1 LPPNC
6 VTLLRVSTD
15 RRTIAENTA
24 GPVRLLRNVMN
35 RIREVRKRDSRVVPF
50 DLDKISDAIHRAQL
64 AVGAGDRAY
73 ARELAEVVEHFLT
86 AESAGGRRDGVPHI
100 EEIQDVVE
108 KVLMARPDCGEA
120 AKSYILYRR
129 KREILRETLEVRR
142 ERDPGAGRA
151 AEAGGLPSV
160 EKTDAGVSG
169 WSKSRITAAL
179 IREADLDPAVAE
191 EIAASVEAKV
201 LRTGI
206 LLISTALIRELVDNE
221 LFERGYDAKL
231 KKQAPLSLPRYD
243 IEQLIRAEVRQS
255 PRAIEKG
262 IARQLLLQYSLGEMY
277 SPEVAR
283 GHRNGRF
290 YLHSLGNPLRYYRLL
305 SDWNE
310 DLGDRLPELQE
321 QVSREILVS
330 RAESSGWR
338 RGMFSKGAVF
348 QLDCAD
354 SGCLEALEAL
364 VEAVRA
370 EDSTPALVIRLRQAE
385 LGELPVLASRLCELV
400 SAGAT
405 VSLLPPGCGRFPDD
419 GIVAGK
425 VTLNLPR
432 AAYRSAR
439 DSAASIESELDE
451 LVDLAVK
458 GLLEKTRFLSR
469 LHSGSEESQGALS
482 GGLENEAVGIVGLV
496 GLNECVSYLVG
507 SQLHESAAAL
517 DKGRELVARL
527 GAKLEAEQRRLGL
540 RLVLEESL
548 NRGELLRLQEMDGRL
563 YPEYVTALAEAG
575 HLYTDGVRTREEDPL
590 KTIEFDAV
598 LLRSVVP
605 RGGVVGKGLDLGEL
619 GPRRF
624 SEFLAEALTLSARK
638 KQPARE
644 TRKDSA
650 ITELKK

>member
-1 LPPNC
+1 MPPNC
-6 VTLLRVSTD
+6 VTLLQVSTD

-24 GPVRLLRNVMN
+24 GPVRLLRNVMS

-64 AVGAGDRAY
+64 SVGAGDRAY

-86 AESAGGRRDGVPHI
+86 TESAGDRRDGVPHI

-129 KREILRETLEVRR
+129 KREILRETLEVRG
-142 ERDPGAGRA
+142 ERDFGAGRA

-243 IEQLIRAEVRQS
+243 IEQLIRAEARQS

-262 IARQLLLQYSLGEMY
+262 ISRQLLLQYSLGEMY

-283 GHRNGRF
+283 GHRNGRL

-330 RAESSGWR
+330 RAESAGRR
-338 RGMFSKGAVF
+338 RGIFFKGIVF
-348 QLDCAD
+348 QMDCAD
-354 SGCLEALEAL
+354 PGCLETLEAL
-364 VEAVRA
+364 VETVRA
-370 EDSTPALVIRLRQAE
+370 EGSTPALVIRLVPAE
-385 LGELPVLASRLCELV
+385 LGELSVLASRLCELI

-405 VSLLPPGCGRFPDD
+405 VSLLPPGSGRFSGD
-419 GIVAGK
+419 GIVTGK

-439 DSAASIESELDE
+439 DSAASIESELDG

-469 LHSGSEESQGALS
+469 LHSGAEESRGAFS

-496 GLNECVSYLVG
+496 GLNECVSYLAG

-517 DKGRELVARL
+517 DKGREIVARL
-527 GAKLEAEQRRLGL
+527 AAKLEAEESRLGL

-548 NRGELLRLQEMDGRL
+548 NRRELLRLQEMDGRL
-563 YPEYVTALAEAG
+563 YPEYVSALAEAG

-598 LLRSVVP
+598 LLRNVVP
-605 RGGVVGKGLDLGEL
+605 RGGVVGKGMDLAGL
-619 GPRRF
+619 GPRRL
-624 SEFLAEALTLSARK
+624 SELLSEALTLSTRE
-638 KQPARE
+638 KQPERE
-644 TRKDSA
+644 TREDSA

>member
-1 LPPNC
+1 MPPNC

-24 GPVRLLRNVMN
+24 GPVRFLRNVMS

-50 DLDKISDAIHRAQL
+50 DLDKVSDAIHRAQL
-64 AVGAGDRAY
+64 SVGAGDRTY

-86 AESAGGRRDGVPHI
+86 TESAGDRRDGVPHI

-108 KVLMARPDCGEA
+108 KVLMARPDCGEV

-129 KREILRETLEVRR
+129 KREVLRETLEVRG
-142 ERDPGAGRA
+142 ERDAGAGRA

-243 IEQLIRAEVRQS
+243 IEQLIRAEARQS

-262 IARQLLLQYSLGEMY
+262 IARQLLLQYSLGEIY

-310 DLGDRLPELQE
+310 DLGDRLPELEE

-330 RAESSGWR
+330 RAESSELHQGIFS
-338 RGMFSKGAVF
+338 RGTVF

-354 SGCLEALEAL
+354 PGCLGALEAL
-364 VEAVRA
+364 AETVRA
-370 EDSTPALVIRLRQAE
+370 EGSTPALVIRLVPAE
-385 LGELPVLASRLCELV
+385 LGELSVLASRLCELV

-405 VSLLPPGCGRFPDD
+405 VSLLPPGCGRFPRD
-419 GIVAGK
+419 GVVTGK

-439 DSAASIESELDE
+439 DSAASIESELDG

-469 LHSGSEESQGALS
+469 LHSGAEESRRAIS

-496 GLNECVSYLVG
+496 GLNECVSYLAG

-527 GAKLEAEQRRLGL
+527 GAKLEAEEGRLGL

-548 NRGELLRLQEMDGRL
+548 NRRELLRLQEIDGRL
-563 YPEYVTALAEAG
+563 YPEHVSALAEAG

-590 KTIEFDAV
+590 KTIQADV
-598 LLRSVVP
+598 DLLRNVVP
-605 RGGVVGKGLDLGEL
+605 RGGVVGKGMDLAGL

-624 SEFLAEALTLSARK
+624 SEFLSEALTLSTRE

>member
-1 LPPNC
+1 MPPNC

-24 GPVRLLRNVMN
+24 GPMRLLRNVMS

-64 AVGAGDRAY
+64 SVGAGDRAY

-86 AESAGGRRDGVPHI
+86 AESAGDRRDGIPRI

-142 ERDPGAGRA
+142 ERDAGAGR
-151 AEAGGLPSV
+151 EAGAEGLPSV

-243 IEQLIRAEVRQS
+243 IEQLIRAEARQS

-338 RGMFSKGAVF
+338 RGIFSRGTVF
-348 QLDCAD
+348 QFDCAD
-354 SGCLEALEAL
+354 PGCLEALEAL
-364 VEAVRA
+364 VETVRA
-370 EDSTPALVIRLRQAE
+370 EGSTPELVIRLLSAE
-385 LGELPVLASRLCELV
+385 LGELPVLAGRLCELV

-405 VSLLPPGCGRFPDD
+405 VSLLPPGCGRFPGD

-439 DSAASIESELDE
+439 DSTASIESELDE

-469 LHSGSEESQGALS
+469 LHSGAEESRGALS

-496 GLNECVSYLVG
+496 GLNECVSYLAG

-527 GAKLEAEQRRLGL
+527 GAKLEAEEGRLGL

-563 YPEYVTALAEAG
+563 YPEYVSALAEAG

-590 KTIEFDAV
+590 KTIELDAD
-598 LLRSVVP
+598 LLRYVVP
-605 RGGVVGKGLDLGEL
+605 RGGVVGKGMDLAGL

-624 SEFLAEALTLSARK
+624 SEFLSEVLTLSTRE